1 MNEIKVLKQCQNG
14 NKQAFNELITFYYPF
29 VSKFLIKITCNK
41 NITEDMVQETFIK
54 LIKNIDK
61 FNIKGKAT
69 FSTYLMT
76 IARNCYLDYLR
87 KNNKELQ
94 DVDINYLSNK
104 ISSEYN
110 YFRNEDYNTLLKE
123 IDKLPE
129 IQKEVI
135 KLKYLEGYTLKEIAK
150 IQNTTSK
157 TIKSRLFESRK
168 KLKDKLKGS
177 DLYE

>member
-1 MNEIKVLKQCQNG
+1 MDEMKVLKRCQNG
-14 NKQAFNELITFYYPF
+14 DKEAFNELITFYYPF
-29 VSKFLIKITCNK
+29 VSKFLFKITCNK
-41 NITEDMVQETFIK
+41 KTTEDIVQETFIK
-54 LIKNIDK
+54 LIRNIDK
-61 FNIKGKAT
+61 FNIKGKAK

-94 DVDINYLSNK
+94 YIDINEFSDKLSIEYDYLKND
-104 ISSEYN
+104 
-110 YFRNEDYNTLLKE
+110 DYNSILKE
-123 IDKLPE
+123 INKLPN

-135 KLKYLEGYTLKEIAK
+135 KLKYIEGYTLKEIAK

-157 TIKSRLFESRK
+157 TIKSRLFEGRK
-168 KLKDKLKGS
+168 KLKDKLKRS

>member
-14 NKQAFNELITFYYPF
+14 DKQAFNELIAFYYPF
-29 VSKFLIKITCNK
+29 VSNFLFKITCNK
-41 NITEDMVQETFIK
+41 EVAEDIVQETFIK

-61 FNIKGKAT
+61 FNIKGKAS

-76 IARNCYLDYLR
+76 IAKNCYLDYLR
-87 KNNKELQ
+87 KHHNQLQ
-94 DVDINYLSNK
+94 DIDINYFGDKLT
-104 ISSEYN
+104 SEDIYFKNENYN
-110 YFRNEDYNTLLKE
+110 DLLKE
-123 IDKLPE
+123 IDKLPQ
-129 IQKEVI
+129 IQNEVI
-135 KLKYLEGYTLKEIAK
+135 RLKYLEGYTLNEIAR

-168 KLKDKLKGS
+168 KLKDMLKGS